1 MEEISE
7 DEAKSFKIKY
17 TSLSLF
23 HFLSN
28 YIDMDS
34 PDFDFDTLRNN
45 ANVKGSLHK
54 NLEHWHHIEAN
65 LSVIDT
71 IENN

>member
-1 MEEISE
+1 MKQNS
-7 DEAKSFKIKY
+7 
-17 TSLSLF
+17 SLF
-23 HFLSN
+23 HFLSDDF
-28 YIDMDS
+28 DMDS
-34 PDFDFDTLRNN
+34 RDFHFDTLKNK

-71 IENN
+71 IEND